1 MAVFQNAQELVRNT
15 PLVRLQQLG
24 LPSSIQLYAKLEL
37 QNPAGGVKDRM
48 GIYLIAKLLAE
59 GALHKDSV
67 IIEATAGNTGLG
79 LALGALNTNIPLIFT
94 IPSKFSTEKQTLL
107 RAMGATII
115 NTPAEE
121 GMLGAAQ
128 KAEELRQ
135 QIPHAITIKQFE
147 NQYNPLAHY
156 ETTAPEIY
164 HDLNGNIRYFVA
176 GAGTGGTYSGIARY
190 LKEKIP
196 ALQGVLAD
204 PHGSTLGGGTS
215 HAPYRIEGIG
225 NDFVPK
231 TMDLSLVDQVIKVT
245 DEEAFAAVRLLAR
258 KEGLFAGSSS
268 GANLAAALKLA
279 ATIKEG
285 VIVTI
290 FSDRAERYFS
300 KHLLDDEN

>member
-135 QIPHAITIKQFE
+135 QIPHAITIKQFK

-164 HDLNGNIRYFVA
+164 HDLNGNIHYFVA

-204 PHGSTLGGGTS
+204 PYGSTLGGGTC